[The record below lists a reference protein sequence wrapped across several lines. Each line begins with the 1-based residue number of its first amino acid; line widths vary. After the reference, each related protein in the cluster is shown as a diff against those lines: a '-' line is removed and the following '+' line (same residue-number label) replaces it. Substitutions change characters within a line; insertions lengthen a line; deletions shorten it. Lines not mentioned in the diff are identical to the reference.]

1 MHSRQYRRLNRDDL
15 KRRLTADELNT
26 MPDWQYRRL
35 EDHYRVATRKGLQL
49 RKARTRDPSP
59 SNTATTASWTRR
71 STASWRAATST
82 ATAWTSMR

>member
-26 MPDWQYRRL
+26 MPDRQYRRL
-35 EDHYRVATRKGLQL
+35 EDHYRAMATRKGLQL

-59 SNTATTASWTRR
+59 RIPHLLHR
-71 STASWRAATST
+71 GHVDQRH
-82 ATAWTSMR
+82 RGGRPHQRLRPGPR